1 MSIAEKATRRRPW
14 RHPRNRKVVLP
25 YRTAAAV
32 ALMEMGISDYGVIA
46 EAVGLST
53 QEIKR
58 IDKAEDEPVRLL
70 STLGIPS
77 GEYFKLEKEVRCPK
91 CHARVVLA
99 PCVACHSMLYS
110 TSG

>member
-1 MSIAEKATRRRPW
+1 MSSDKNNRRRPW

-25 YRTAAAV
+25 YRTAAAIAV
-32 ALMEMGISDYGVIA
+32 MEMGIRDYRVIA
-46 EAVGLST
+46 QAVGLSP
-53 QEIKR
+53 QEVQR
-58 IDKAEDEPVRLL
+58 IDRAEDEPVRLL

-99 PCVACHSMLYS
+99 PCVACHSVSYS